1 LAQQIVADA
10 QRVIDFAPA
19 PPGAL
24 ATPLNAAM
32 EHAQNSVKA
41 ETTYCQSTPG
51 SAAEAAAQAQANAEL
66 KASKAELAKAEVQA
80 NLYQNTSG
88 VV

>member
-19 PPGAL
+19 PPGVL

-41 ETTYCQSTPG
+41 EATYCQSTD
-51 SAAEAAAQAQANAEL
+51 SATAAAAQATANAEL
-66 KASKAELAKAEVQA
+66 KAAKAELAKAEVQA